1 MNKGLRIRL
10 HRLSMK
16 LWKGGLVSGGNTDLG
31 RDIGRCCGTFRE
43 CESRELEKNKNEFFI
58 QLGGRDKEYFEKF
71 SHKNL
76 E

>member
-1 MNKGLRIRL
+1 M
-10 HRLSMK
+10 
-16 LWKGGLVSGGNTDLG
+16 SGGNTDLG

-71 SHKNL
+71 NHKNL